1 MKFGQAIRDFFSAL
15 FQSKLV
21 LQLRADL
28 DEAKRERD
36 YFRGQCERLQLLTQP
51 RPQTRPQPKP
61 DWRETP
67 PQGAT
72 QIGQRKTWAE
82 LQAENTKKI
91 AEEIKKMEEIGQQPI
106 QQRSQNH

>member
-1 MKFGQAIRDFFSAL
+1 MKLAQAIRDFFSAL

-28 DEAKRERD
+28 EEAKRERD
-36 YFRGQCERLQLLTQP
+36 YFRSQMERFQLMSQP
-51 RPQTRPQPKP
+51 RPQPRP
-61 DWRETP
+61 DWRETQ
-67 PQGAT
+67 PQGVT
-72 QIGQRKTWAE
+72 QVGKRKTWAE

>member
-1 MKFGQAIRDFFSAL
+1 MRFAQAVRDFFSAL

-51 RPQTRPQPKP
+51 RPQPRA
-61 DWRETP
+61 DWRETQ

-72 QIGQRKTWAE
+72 KIGGRKTWAE
-82 LQAENTKKI
+82 IQAENTKKI
-91 AEEIKKMEEIGQQPI
+91 ADELQAKQKE
-106 QQRSQNH
+106 QN

>member
-1 MKFGQAIRDFFSAL
+1 MRFAQAIRDFFSAL

-28 DEAKRERD
+28 EEAKRERD
-36 YFRGQCERLQLLTQP
+36 YFRSQMERFQLMSQP
-51 RPQTRPQPKP
+51 RPQPRP
-61 DWRETP
+61 DWRETQ

-72 QIGQRKTWAE
+72 QVGKRKTWAE

-91 AEEIKKMEEIGQQPI
+91 ADELQAKQKE
-106 QQRSQNH
+106 QN

>member
-15 FQSKLV
+15 FQSKLM

-28 DEAKRERD
+28 EEAKRERD
-36 YFRGQCERLQLLTQP
+36 YFRSQMERFQLMSQPRLQP
-51 RPQTRPQPKP
+51 RP

-67 PQGAT
+67 PAGAT
-72 QIGQRKTWAE
+72 KIGGRKTWAE

-91 AEEIKKMEEIGQQPI
+91 ADELQAKQKE
-106 QQRSQNH
+106 QN

>member
-1 MKFGQAIRDFFSAL
+1 MKLAQAIRDFFSAL

-28 DEAKRERD
+28 EEAKRERD
-36 YFRGQCERLQLLTQP
+36 YFRSQMERFQLMSQP
-51 RPQTRPQPKP
+51 RPQPRP
-61 DWRETP
+61 DWRETQ

-72 QIGQRKTWAE
+72 QVGKRKTWAE